1 MATPTQAQL
10 TEERAAIAA
19 DLADKQSLYN
29 SMIAKGQVNS
39 AKEVLE
45 SINVTKSQLSTVTN
59 QISNYSQFS
68 AERAS
73 QDAQIAKTANFESA
87 AAPANNVITST
98 SVTGTTTGG
107 NQTTTTIGASSLTP
121 EAQAANKAASL
132 RASAFTANP
141 SGKFG
146 NSTIDRAVASG
157 AITAEEAA
165 ALKAGSI
172 SEADRA
178 ASANA
183 ARQAGQAASSAGTV
197 QTPATTTTVTP
208 TPNSAG
214 ETAVSETLVANPAIV
229 TSQSNPTNNT
239 TTVTNIDG
247 TVSEVTVNPI
257 ESTSTITPVALNEL
271 SQSTETTITVTETST
286 LSDPTGVLAAED
298 AALAASAAAADD
310 AEAFRQNEPIA
321 DPYGVLAAE
330 DAALEEEAAA
340 AGDVEAFRQNEPIAD
355 PYGVLAA
362 EEAALAEEA
371 AAAGDAEAFT
381 DMERNGRPIDDPY
394 GVLAAED
401 AAIAEERAAADD
413 AAAFRQNEPV
423 DDPYGVLAAE
433 DAAIAEE
440 AAAAGDAAAFN
451 SSSTNVVGSTS
462 RALTSNPAVT
472 VTPYKQDDW
481 RIRLSL
487 AGSADYLYKIASKSD
502 VLYPLI
508 ATDGVLFP
516 YSPQINTSYRAN
528 YDPAELTHSNY
539 KMFFYKNSSV
549 DDISITA
556 DFTAQDTAEAN
567 YMLAVIHFFKS
578 ATKMFYGQDT
588 SPRAGTPPP
597 LLYLTGYGLHQ
608 FQKHPLLLTSFSY
621 NLPNDVDYIRAGSN
635 SQWGGVSIAQLSSGS
650 KTRLGSSGLTP
661 GGVGKPAAFSGLASQ
676 DKVTYV
682 PTKISLSLTLVPVV
696 TRNDISKNFSLKDYA
711 AGKLSAKTGG
721 GIW

>member
-1 MATPTQAQL
+1 MADSSLSQADAKL
-10 TEERAAIAA
+10 KAA
-19 DLADKQSLYN
+19 DAAYTTARNKV
-29 SMIAKGQVNS
+29 VNS
-39 AKEVLE
+39 NSTRRYNILVAEGGA
-45 SINVTKSQLSTVTN
+45 NPKSPDYDL
-59 QISNYSQFS
+59 YLKYK
-68 AERAS
+68 AEY
-73 QDAQIAKTANFESA
+73 DALVAAVPA
-87 AAPANNVITST
+87 AA
-98 SVTGTTTGG
+98 
-107 NQTTTTIGASSLTP
+107 
-121 EAQAANKAASL
+121 AAY
-132 RASAFTANP
+132 
-141 SGKFG
+141 
-146 NSTIDRAVASG
+146 
-157 AITAEEAA
+157 EAA
-165 ALKAGSI
+165 QENYKQVYAKADS
-172 SEADRA
+172 DL
-178 ASANA
+178 
-183 ARQAGQAASSAGTV
+183 SS
-197 QTPATTTTVTP
+197 TPA
-208 TPNSAG
+208 A
-214 ETAVSETLVANPAIV
+214 
-229 TSQSNPTNNT
+229 
-239 TTVTNIDG
+239 
-247 TVSEVTVNPI
+247 
-257 ESTSTITPVALNEL
+257 
-271 SQSTETTITVTETST
+271 TETTPTTVASTPSQSQETPAATQNPGPAEATASASGPQATVFAPAANPNMDPNTNIGAEIQDTERPID
-286 LSDPTGVLAAED
+286 DPTGVLASED
-298 AALAASAAAADD
+298 AALAAQAAEEGDVAVFRSN
-310 AEAFRQNEPIA
+310 EAIA

-330 DAALEEEAAA
+330 DAA
-340 AGDVEAFRQNEPIAD
+340 I
-355 PYGVLAA
+355 
-362 EEAALAEEA
+362 AEEA

-381 DMERNGRPIDDPY
+381 DMERNSRPI
-394 GVLAAED
+394 
-401 AAIAEERAAADD
+401 
-413 AAAFRQNEPV
+413 

-440 AAAAGDAAAFN
+440 AAAAGDAAAFS

-487 AGSADYLYKIASKSD
+487 AGSANYLYKIASKSD
-502 VLYPLI
+502 ILYPLI
-508 ATDGVLFP
+508 ATDGVVFP
-516 YSPQINTSYRAN
+516 YTPQINTSYRAN

-556 DFTAQDTAEAN
+556 EFTAQDTAEAN

-635 SQWGGVSIAQLSSGS
+635 AQWGGVSIAQLSSGS
-650 KTRLGSSGLTP
+650 NTRLGSSGLTP
-661 GGVGKPAAFSGLASQ
+661 GGVAKPAAFSGLASQ

>member
-146 NSTIDRAVASG
+146 NSTIDRAAASG

-310 AEAFRQNEPIA
+310 AE
-321 DPYGVLAAE
+321 
-330 DAALEEEAAA
+330 
-340 AGDVEAFRQNEPIAD
+340 
-355 PYGVLAA
+355 
-362 EEAALAEEA
+362 
-371 AAAGDAEAFT
+371 
-381 DMERNGRPIDDPY
+381 
-394 GVLAAED
+394 
-401 AAIAEERAAADD
+401 
-413 AAAFRQNEPV
+413 AFRQNEPV

>member
-29 SMIAKGQVNS
+29 RMIAKGQVNS
-39 AKEVLE
+39 AKELLE
-45 SINVTKSQLSTVTN
+45 SINTTKSQLTTISNQITNYTQFSADRTAADAEIAQSKDFETRNDTANQKVTSSTTSTVT
-59 QISNYSQFS
+59 
-68 AERAS
+68 
-73 QDAQIAKTANFESA
+73 
-87 AAPANNVITST
+87 ST
-98 SVTGTTTGG
+98 TGGNRTTTTGG
-107 NQTTTTIGASSLTP
+107 AFSLTP
-121 EAQAANKAASL
+121 EAKAESKNQTLRAQAFNADPTGRFGPETINRAAS
-132 RASAFTANP
+132 
-141 SGKFG
+141 
-146 NSTIDRAVASG
+146 SG

-165 ALKAGSI
+165 ALRAGTI
-172 SEADRA
+172 SETERNATA
-178 ASANA
+178 TA
-183 ARQAGQAASSAGTV
+183 ARQSSLAAAKAGTI
-197 QTPATTTTVTP
+197 PGPTTTTVTP
-208 TPNSAG
+208 TPNTTG
-214 ETAVSETLVANPAIV
+214 ETTVNETLVTNPATI
-229 TSQSNPTNNT
+229 TGQSNPTNNT
-239 TTVTNIDG
+239 TTITNNDG
-247 TVSEVTVNPI
+247 TLSDVTVNPAD
-257 ESTSTITPVALNEL
+257 STSTITPIANSEL
-271 SQSTETTITVTETST
+271 LQSIETTITVTETST
-286 LSDPTGVLAAED
+286 LSDPTGILAAED

-310 AEAFRQNEPIA
+310 A
-321 DPYGVLAAE
+321 
-330 DAALEEEAAA
+330 
-340 AGDVEAFRQNEPIAD
+340 EAFRQNEPIAD

-401 AAIAEERAAADD
+401 AALAEERAAAGD
-413 AAAFRQNEPV
+413 AEAFTDMERNSRPI

-440 AAAAGDAAAFN
+440 AAAAGDAAAFS

-487 AGSADYLYKIASKSD
+487 AGSADYLYKIATKSD
-502 VLYPLI
+502 ILYPLI
-508 ATDGVLFP
+508 ATDGVVFP
-516 YSPQINTSYRAN
+516 YSPTINSSYRAN

-556 DFTAQDTAEAN
+556 EFTAQDTAEAN

-608 FQKHPLLLTSFSY
+608 FQKHPLLLTNFSY

-650 KTRLGSSGLTP
+650 KTRLSSSGLPP
-661 GGVGKPAAFSGLASQ
+661 GGVAKPAAFSGLASQ